1 MMFLAVILVV
11 ILLVQDALLWL
22 LLKFSFKDYVKNEVS
37 EFPFVSI
44 LIPSRNEEENLPAC
58 LKSIAKLNYPKDKL
72 QIILG
77 NDRSTDETGVLLKTF
92 EDQNEHV
99 KLVQIQEGDS
109 SKMNG
114 KANALSQMA
123 KYAKGEVL
131 LFTDADCQVP
141 SNWVRSM
148 VLACQ
153 NTEAGIITGITHI
166 KADNI
171 YGKMQGMDWW
181 LTLGMVKVMS
191 DFGYSVTSMGNN
203 MLITKASYL
212 SVGGFESI
220 PFSLTEDFEIAR
232 NIQSK
237 GYKVLQQVS
246 EDNLISTKS
255 QNGFSQLI
263 QQRKRWM
270 SGAMSL
276 PLYWRLILAIQV
288 LFFPSILLL
297 VFLHPLLAICLWIA
311 KVLIQ
316 GLFIYSFAI
325 KTKIKLAALDLF
337 LFEIYYMITSWS
349 TILYYFWPSKTEWKG
364 RRY

>member
-1 MMFLAVILVV
+1 MIFLAVILVV
-11 ILLVQDALLWL
+11 ILLVQDISLWFLLRL
-22 LLKFSFKDYVKNEVS
+22 NFKDYVKKEVS

-58 LKSIAKLNYPKDKL
+58 LESIDKLNYPKDKL

-77 NDRSTDETGVLLKTF
+77 NDRSTDETEVLLKAF
-92 EDQNEHV
+92 ADQNDHV

-109 SKMNG
+109 TKTNG

-131 LFTDADCQVP
+131 IFTDADCQLP
-141 SNWVRSM
+141 QNWVRSM
-148 VLACQ
+148 VITYQ
-153 NTEAGIITGITHI
+153 NTQAGIVTGITHV
-166 KADNI
+166 KADSVF
-171 YGKMQGMDWW
+171 GKMQGMDWW

-191 DFGYSVTSMGNN
+191 DLGFSVTSMGNN
-203 MLITKASYL
+203 MLISKEAYL
-212 SVGGFESI
+212 SVGGFEGI

-246 EDNLISTKS
+246 KDNLIKTKPQKS
-255 QNGFSQLI
+255 YLGLL

-270 SGAMSL
+270 SGAMAL

-288 LFFPSILLL
+288 FFFPSILLL
-297 VFLHPLLAICLWIA
+297 VFLHPLLGLSLWFT
-311 KVLIQ
+311 KVLTQ
-316 GLFIYSFAI
+316 GVFIYTFAI
-325 KTKIKLAALDLF
+325 KPGVKLAVLDLF

-349 TILYYFWPSKTEWKG
+349 TILYYFWPAKTNWKG
-364 RRY
+364 RKY